1 MHMRISW
8 PKIAVVVIL
17 WALAGC
23 LVLFTAGMPLMQE
36 GSPGPRFL
44 PVVMAIVLA
53 VLAILYGLEQF
64 FSANAE
70 SPSSMLPST
79 PKPYIYVGLAI
90 SIIFLWERLGAI
102 ATILA
107 VGFALFRL
115 VEGLS
120 WKRSI
125 IAAIFMSAFTYVL
138 FNRILGINLP
148 VGPFGWLLVG

>member
-8 PKIAVVVIL
+8 PKIGVVAIL
-17 WALAGC
+17 WLLAAC

-44 PVVMAIVLA
+44 PVVMAVVLT
-53 VLAILYGLEQF
+53 VLSILYGLEQLL
-64 FSANAE
+64 
-70 SPSSMLPST
+70 SSKTGSLASLLPST
-79 PKPYIYVGLAI
+79 SRPYIYVGLAI

-102 ATILA
+102 ATILT

-120 WKRSI
+120 WKRSAL
-125 IAAIFMSAFTYVL
+125 AAIFMSAFTYVL
-138 FNRILGINLP
+138 FNRVLGINLP
-148 VGPFGWLLVG
+148 VGPFGWLLAG